1 MSENKFT
8 EHMEVEKIGT
18 LKPGD
23 IGWGTCDGCEKNI
36 YKFPGVLIQGIT
48 EEAAK
53 LLYEKVEIVPEGT
66 KERLEKLE
74 ARNAELLETL
84 ENDLLRKR
92 VLELEE
98 MLKQSMHNNDEL
110 RNDNYQL
117 RARVEELER
126 QVQDYKEENVKLL
139 QQCLALYRAVK
150 KANCEL
156 DKIEESCD
164 NNVWFSQLKERTY

>member
-84 ENDLLRKR
+84 ENECRLCRHGNGNSFNPDCPNGK
-92 VLELEE
+92 
-98 MLKQSMHNNDEL
+98 M
-110 RNDNYQL
+110 
-117 RARVEELER
+117 
-126 QVQDYKEENVKLL
+126 
-139 QQCLALYRAVK
+139 CLIHGA
-150 KANCEL
+150 
-156 DKIEESCD
+156 I
-164 NNVWFSQLKERTY
+164 QKERGLK

>member
-1 MSENKFT
+1 
-8 EHMEVEKIGT
+8 MEEFEKMVEEMRQ
-18 LKPGD
+18 L
-23 IGWGTCDGCEKNI
+23 TCD
-36 YKFPGVLIQGIT
+36 L
-48 EEAAK
+48 A
-53 LLYEKVEIVPEGT
+53 
-66 KERLEKLE
+66 ERKCRQMNDQDRTMCNLQK
-74 ARNAELLETL
+74 L

-126 QVQDYKEENVKLL
+126 QVQEYKEENVKLL

-150 KANCEL
+150 KANVEM
-156 DKIEESCD
+156 DKIEEKCD
-164 NNVWFSQLKERTY
+164 NNVWFQKIKERMY